1 MVCCA
6 MLGLSI
12 IMLMWVGYDSMVNK
26 VYTHNIVVA
35 ILNTLLFVN
44 LVRIYRK
51 KIKENKG
58 KYRIL
63 CLENGKRN
71 GFPCLAYE
79 KRNR

>member
-1 MVCCA
+1 

-51 KIKENKG
+51 KIKEN
-58 KYRIL
+58 
-63 CLENGKRN
+63 ENGDTN
-71 GFPCLAYE
+71 Q
-79 KRNR
+79 

>member
-1 MVCCA
+1 MKTTYLRRIYMVCCA

-51 KIKENKG
+51 KIKEN
-58 KYRIL
+58 
-63 CLENGKRN
+63 ENGDTN
-71 GFPCLAYE
+71 Q
-79 KRNR
+79 

>member
-1 MVCCA
+1 MDMKTTYLRRIYMVCCA

-51 KIKENKG
+51 KIKEN
-58 KYRIL
+58 
-63 CLENGKRN
+63 ENGDTN
-71 GFPCLAYE
+71 Q
-79 KRNR
+79 